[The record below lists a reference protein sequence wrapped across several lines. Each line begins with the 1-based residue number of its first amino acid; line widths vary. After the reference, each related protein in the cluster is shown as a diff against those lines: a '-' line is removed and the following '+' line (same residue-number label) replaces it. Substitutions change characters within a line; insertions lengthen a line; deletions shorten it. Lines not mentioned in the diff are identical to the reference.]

1 MNIHRLYLPFIGG
14 LLFLLTGCIELNRE
28 DFTEIY
34 PDNFF
39 KTETDLKLAVD
50 GLYYDFGTGDWGGNG
65 RTPSIFI
72 SDYNGYQTFSD
83 MTTDVIWCN
92 WGWQADE
99 YYFQQWTATT
109 GSVQSQFW
117 NMFSHYNYLSKA
129 RNTIRRIEESPVE
142 QEIKKK

>member
-65 RTPSIFI
+65 RTPS
-72 SDYNGYQTFSD
+72 Y
-83 MTTDVIWCN
+83 
-92 WGWQADE
+92 
-99 YYFQQWTATT
+99 
-109 GSVQSQFW
+109 
-117 NMFSHYNYLSKA
+117 
-129 RNTIRRIEESPVE
+129 TI
-142 QEIKKK
+142 